1 MYVVFLSCA
10 GWVRALPESA
20 AYVWHPAMVGF
31 DSKDL
36 PTWEH
41 ILKEG
46 RKTYTPGPGRK
57 ATNGSVL
64 LSQHLGG
71 VYDHLLNEH
80 LKYVCDEGA
89 SKCKRKVCAMARGS
103 WCKKY
108 YEQDPIPWK
117 PAPRGDKECPKS
129 KYGICNGVGTCQ
141 YDIGVCLCPAG
152 WRGDDCGTRDPR
164 PCTHRMRTPALDGEN
179 TEPVSHVGPDGR
191 DRNWSVPG
199 WTASRC
205 AGPQPPPV
213 ARLRPGAAR
222 KRHSHEPPGPP
233 APPPPS
239 RRRPPAPPPAGQT
252 PPPADPRYCDEDL
265 AMCYCP
271 PGTKYGREPAPA
283 GSPPGTPPVKVG
295 RPMGDSCKPNRCSG
309 HGDCHLGF
317 CRCHEGWYGMD
328 CSRQRASAK
337 TREKGYHEPGGARP
351 YLEHIVVDPPAAKD
365 PPPSPTRR
373 RPLIYVYDTDPLFN
387 SKMMQYRIAKSS
399 CVYRLFGYANESNF
413 NSYVY
418 SLESYFIEQLSIS
431 QHRTYDPEEADFF
444 FVPVQ
449 LTCYL
454 WPVLGWA
461 DHPWFGMPA
470 GENGYGVDETLCPP
484 FWGEFDYDQRAGIWE
499 LGVLGK
505 RCLARP
511 GRGAWTHTAHSRAQQ
526 GTYMYLKAKRWVQ
539 QHYLDSSGKS
549 FWDRRGGRDHIFMML
564 NDEGA
569 CWMPQEVYNTSIVLT
584 HWGRM
589 DNVHVCG
596 SAWGY
601 DNYSAPL
608 DSWKPYVDGDWRK
621 EYDGHPCYTPGKD
634 LVVPSLKPPSH
645 YASSPLLGAPPL
657 ERDILLYLRGDTG
670 PYRAHWYSRGIRQRL
685 AKLAYKHNWADKYRI
700 YIGEGWQISG
710 SYSEHLARSTFCVV
724 APGDGWS
731 ARAEDAIL
739 HGCIPL
745 VIMDGVHAV
754 FESIVEWDAF
764 AVRIREEAVNED
776 LPKFLLSFSPEQ
788 IERMQRRL
796 ALVWH
801 RFAYAQGS
809 LLHAQLQ
816 STYGHNRAA
825 RRAAHRPAAGLA
837 DEAIVKASKNMAE
850 SLGHA
855 GLDSA
860 AAGGGAADDGGG
872 ADWYGEWQLR
882 RMWPSFPEDVAQ
894 EVEHLATRQPQPW
907 YVTYIPFISQYHL
920 SLRPAVPWQG
930 CQQAGPP
937 VPPPPPGP
945 TPWPLLLPPL
955 DGIATRRAGLHK
967 D

>member
-1 MYVVFLSCA
+1 
-10 GWVRALPESA
+10 
-20 AYVWHPAMVGF
+20 
-31 DSKDL
+31 
-36 PTWEH
+36 
-41 ILKEG
+41 
-46 RKTYTPGPGRK
+46 
-57 ATNGSVL
+57 
-64 LSQHLGG
+64 
-71 VYDHLLNEH
+71 
-80 LKYVCDEGA
+80 
-89 SKCKRKVCAMARGS
+89 
-103 WCKKY
+103 
-108 YEQDPIPWK
+108 
-117 PAPRGDKECPKS
+117 
-129 KYGICNGVGTCQ
+129 
-141 YDIGVCLCPAG
+141 
-152 WRGDDCGTRDPR
+152 
-164 PCTHRMRTPALDGEN
+164 MRTKALDGEID
-179 TEPVSHVGPDGR
+179 EPVGHVGPDGR

-205 AGPQPPPV
+205 AG
-213 ARLRPGAAR
+213 
-222 KRHSHEPPGPP
+222 
-233 APPPPS
+233 
-239 RRRPPAPPPAGQT
+239 
-252 PPPADPRYCDEDL
+252 YCDEDL

-271 PGTKYGREPAPA
+271 PGTKYGRQPAPP

-295 RPMGDSCKPNRCSG
+295 RPMGDSCKPNRDPALKDGPRTEWGGVDPDSLFGPEGWCNAERPRHHCGCILDGTYGHFCEVQSEVFCFNQCSG

-317 CRCHEGWYGMD
+317 CKCHEGWYGMD

-365 PPPSPTRR
+365 PPPAATRR

-387 SKMMQYRIAKSS
+387 TKLMQYRIAKSS

-470 GENGYGVDETLCPP
+470 
-484 FWGEFDYDQRAGIWE
+484 
-499 LGVLGK
+499 
-505 RCLARP
+505 
-511 GRGAWTHTAHSRAQQ
+511 AHARAQQ

-539 QHYLDSSGKS
+539 QHYLDAGGRSY
-549 FWDRRGGRDHIFMML
+549 WDRRGGRDHIFMML

-589 DNVHVCG
+589 DHVHVSG

-608 DSWKPYVDGDWRK
+608 DEWKPYVDGDWRK
-621 EYDGHPCYTPGKD
+621 QYDGHPCYTPGKD
-634 LVVPSLKPPSH
+634 LVIPSLKPPSH
-645 YASSPLLGAPPL
+645 YASSPLMGAPPF

-754 FESIVEWDAF
+754 LEGIIEWDAF
-764 AVRIREEAVNED
+764 AIRIREEAVNED

-801 RFAYAQGS
+801 RFAYAQGA
-809 LLHAQLQ
+809 LLQAQLQ
-816 STYGHNRAA
+816 ATYGHNRAA

-837 DEAIVKASKNMAE
+837 DEAIIKASKDMAQ
-850 SLGHA
+850 SLGHV
-855 GLDSA
+855 GLGSA
-860 AAGGGAADDGGG
+860 AAEGAVGGGRAEGAGGG
-872 ADWYGEWQLR
+872 DDWVGPVGHPFTPYTR
-882 RMWPSFPEDVAQ
+882 FPARSDAWNTIMAWL
-894 EVEHLATRQPQPW
+894 HSRIPHTR
-907 YVTYIPFISQYHL
+907 
-920 SLRPAVPWQG
+920 G
-930 CQQAGPP
+930 
-937 VPPPPPGP
+937 
-945 TPWPLLLPPL
+945 
-955 DGIATRRAGLHK
+955 
-967 D
+967 